1 MANVTTT
8 LGPGLVLSILGM
20 VIRPLLP
27 WLKEQA
33 ANSATPIDNWAVDFL
48 ELIFG
53 VKGE

>member
-1 MANVTTT
+1 MANVTAT

>member
-1 MANVTTT
+1 MNKLVTS

-20 VIRPLLP
+20 ILKPLLP

-33 ANSATPIDNWAVDFL
+33 AKSETPLDNWAVEFL

>member
-1 MANVTTT
+1 MGLVVNS
-8 LGPGLVLSILGM
+8 LGPGVVLNLVGMILK
-20 VIRPLLP
+20 PLLP

-33 ANSATPIDNWAVDFL
+33 KKSETPLDDWAVDFL